1 MKSNNKIVRY
11 PTPNQKEDLKL
22 TQYADDTKFFVITEE
37 SIVEILNFFKQYEIA
52 TGATINISETTITLL
67 ANAKIYNLDKKLKNI
82 QTINPK
88 NLVNFLGIYFK
99 N

>member
-22 TQYADDTKFFVITEE
+22 SQYADDTKFFVITEE